1 MDKPNRLLSK
11 RPWLLSAGIV
21 LAVVAWLAS
30 GLIAPSGES
39 SEAEDASTTAAADQ
53 PPSSVRVR
61 SQSAEEVRRY
71 IVVNGNTAPARTV
84 TLAAETDGRVESLGL
99 ERGSN
104 GNEGTLV
111 VHLDDR
117 DRQARIA
124 EAEAV
129 LSQRLAEYEAREK
142 LKSSSYVSDAQLKE
156 ARALLESARAELVRA
171 ELDLEYARIV
181 APFDGALLD
190 RDVEVGDFVSRGDP
204 VATWVDNR
212 RIVVTANLSEHDAG
226 YVTAGQAA
234 EARLATGE
242 TVRGNIRF
250 VAPVADTGTR
260 TFVVELEVDNGDGG
274 LRAGGT
280 AELRIPAESVLAHR
294 IAPSLLTLDDA
305 GNVGV
310 KIVTADDKVRF
321 VVADIA
327 MSDADGV
334 WLTGLP
340 GEATIITVGQG
351 YVADGS
357 VVKAVPESDVD
368 TAVAV
373 KGDEER
379 EE

>member
-1 MDKPNRLLSK
+1 MDNPNTLLRN
-11 RPWLLSAGIV
+11 RPWLLSAGIALV
-21 LAVVAWLAS
+21 VVAWLAS
-30 GLIAPSGES
+30 GLVPPSDEA
-39 SEAEDASTTAAADQ
+39 SEPGSASGAEPADEA
-53 PPSSVRVR
+53 PSSVRVR

-99 ERGSN
+99 ERGRN
-104 GNEGTLV
+104 GNEGALV
-111 VHLDDR
+111 VRLDER

-124 EAEAV
+124 EARAV
-129 LSQRLAEYEAREK
+129 LIQRQAEFEAREQ

-156 ARALLESARAELVRA
+156 ARALLEAARTELVRA

-181 APFDGALLD
+181 APFDGALLE
-190 RDVEVGDFVSRGDP
+190 RNVEVGDFVSRGDP

-226 YVTAGQAA
+226 YVEAGQLA

-242 TVRGNIRF
+242 SVRGSIRF
-250 VAPVADTGTR
+250 VAPVADAGTR
-260 TFVVELEVDNGDGG
+260 TFVVELEVDNGDGS

-310 KIVTADDKVRF
+310 KIVTAEDKVRF

-340 GEATIITVGQG
+340 SEATIITVGQG

-357 VVKAVPESDVD
+357 VVTAVPESDVD